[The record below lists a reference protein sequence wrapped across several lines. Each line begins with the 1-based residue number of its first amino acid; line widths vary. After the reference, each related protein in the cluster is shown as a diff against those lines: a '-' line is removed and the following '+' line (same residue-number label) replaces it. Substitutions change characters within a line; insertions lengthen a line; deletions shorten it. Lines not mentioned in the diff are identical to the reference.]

1 MARLPL
7 TLLMLGSAAD
17 PSACAGVVRG
27 VDDCGVADAA
37 ASSAA
42 SAEAGAAARA
52 ELERLAVLRAGLRS
66 KDSAELP
73 AARRAVIEGYR
84 DLARKRGVEPAVVA
98 ECAVRAARLL
108 IDEGRLDEALA
119 EHERAVRHGADSGWR
134 SQAYLEAAHALRRAK
149 RWRPAEEAYDRACGA
164 PHVLGSDRDEAL
176 DWRSRL
182 QYQRGAVASARE
194 GWRRLARQSLDPLRR
209 IEAWDRLASQWLDA
223 DDLEAAAGELHAA
236 RVAFAAH
243 HGASDELSRRIVA
256 ALDAMRSLTRAERMV
271 ERRWRALQQRDSKSP
286 R

>member
-7 TLLMLGSAAD
+7 ALLMLGSAAD
-17 PSACAGVVRG
+17 PSACAVEAHGG
-27 VDDCGVADAA
+27 EEGGLGGGGAPTAA
-37 ASSAA
+37 VLD
-42 SAEAGAAARA
+42 AGAAARA
-52 ELERLAVLRAGLRS
+52 ELARLDALRAALRS

-73 AARRAVIEGYR
+73 AARRAAIEGYR
-84 DLARKRGVEPAVVA
+84 DLARRRGVEPALAA

-108 IDEGRLDEALA
+108 LDEGRLDEALA

-134 SQAYLEAAHALRRAK
+134 SQALIEAAHALRRAK
-149 RWRPAEEAYDRACGA
+149 RWRQAEDAYERAIAA

-182 QYQRGAVASARE
+182 QYQRGAVAAARE
-194 GWRRLARQSLDPLRR
+194 GWRRLASQSLDPLRR
-209 IEAWDRLASQWLDA
+209 IEAWDRLASHWLDA

-236 RVAFAAH
+236 RAAFAAH
-243 HGASDELSRRIVA
+243 HGADDELSKRIVA
-256 ALDAMRSLTRAERMV
+256 ALDGMRSLARAERMV
-271 ERRWRALQQRDSKSP
+271 ERRWRALQQRDAPSS